1 MAWLPRKT
9 LPSSIACGR
18 SMFVTQA
25 EPDARHVAIHCIHG
39 TDAHASRALQR
50 PPTTAFIR
58 IYVCR
63 HGLPVFF
70 FYFVRVSV
78 RHADDGACTTTL
90 MNTVRLLRRLHLWA
104 GPLQTAL
111 PHLKII
117 APHRHLGNRISAAAS
132 LRPDASAFL
141 CPYAYPDAVPV
152 RLFVNLQ
159 VDKPVKTLTAN
170 TIAGMPARRRRP
182 SIGDF
187 RSWNG
192 FSP

>member
-1 MAWLPRKT
+1 MAAPKNLALIHRMRPTDIRHAFAT
-9 LPSSIACGR
+9 PQFIA
-18 SMFVTQA
+18 SMERMHMQA
-25 EPDARHVAIHCIHG
+25 ERCNAREPRRSCGSMSVD
-39 TDAHASRALQR
+39 TVSPSL
-50 PPTTAFIR
+50 
-58 IYVCR
+58 
-63 HGLPVFF
+63 
-70 FYFVRVSV
+70 FYFVCVSG
-78 RHADDGACTTTL
+78 RHARVGACTTMPL
-90 MNTVRLLRRLHLWA
+90 NTVRLLRRLHLWA